1 MAAEDRRDVITLRL
15 QSKDRKTSQ
24 EINVHRVR
32 SASSFLQHLHPPSP
46 TRHSARV
53 CVCVFQ
59 DTPLGSVFSQ
69 YLSRIS
75 ISASTAVS
83 FYFDGSRVRPSQTPA
98 ELDMEDGDMVEV
110 WL

>member
-1 MAAEDRRDVITLRL
+1 MSSLCDCRAETETRPR
-15 QSKDRKTSQ
+15 S
-24 EINVHRVR
+24 
-32 SASSFLQHLHPPSP
+32 SASTESVAPPAFSTTFIHPQPP
-46 TRHSARV
+46 VILRVCV

-69 YLSRIS
+69 YLSRVS
-75 ISASTAVS
+75 SSASRTVC
-83 FYFDGSRVRPSQTPA
+83 FYFDGVRVMHSQTPA

>member
-1 MAAEDRRDVITLRL
+1 MAAEDRRDVISVRL
-15 QSKDRKTSQ
+15 QSKDRKASQ
-24 EINVHRVR
+24 EFSIHRVC
-32 SASSFLQHLHPPSP
+32 SPSSFLRQLHPPTSIP
-46 TRHSARV
+46 HPV

-75 ISASTAVS
+75 SCASEAVC
-83 FYFDGSRVRPSQTPA
+83 FYFDGSRVKHSQTPA
-98 ELDMEDGDMVEV
+98 ELDMEDGDLVEV

>member
-1 MAAEDRRDVITLRL
+1 M
-15 QSKDRKTSQ
+15 
-24 EINVHRVR
+24 
-32 SASSFLQHLHPPSP
+32 
-46 TRHSARV
+46 
-53 CVCVFQ
+53 CVFQ
-59 DTPLGSVFSQ
+59 DTPLGCVFSQ

-75 ISASTAVS
+75 SSASETVC